1 MYPSRRVCTNTRY
14 HSFFLLL
21 IQGWN
26 SVGFGNLKYI
36 VLGFLNPTFQ
46 LWRTDITAVFSI
58 PRLLPLYQ
66 GSTLSLPN
74 FVSYP
79 HCFQKCIQKAVM
91 SVRHSWDIGLK
102 KPELYYFSF
111 AMLQYL
117 PLNYLKPA
125 KCVLSN
131 LQTTILAEI
140 SINPQAWK

>member
-36 VLGFLNPTFQ
+36 VLGFFNPTFQ
-46 LWRTDITAVFSI
+46 LWHTDVTAVFSI
-58 PRLLPLYQ
+58 SLLLPLYQ
-66 GSTLSLPN
+66 GPLSPQCRFLSSLFSN
-74 FVSYP
+74 
-79 HCFQKCIQKAVM
+79 CIQKAVT

-102 KPELYYFSF
+102 KTELYYFSF
-111 AMLQYL
+111 AMFQYL

-140 SINPQAWK
+140 SINPQGWK